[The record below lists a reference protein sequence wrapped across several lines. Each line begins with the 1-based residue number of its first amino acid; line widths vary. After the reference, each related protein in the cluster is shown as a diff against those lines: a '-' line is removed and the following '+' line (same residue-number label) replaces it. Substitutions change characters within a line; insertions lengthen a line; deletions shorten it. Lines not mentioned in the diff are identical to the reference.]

1 MCNSQNVDIIVKRFL
16 LALSATY
23 DQFQRQSLID
33 RICEVAERSRFSPRL
48 TRRFAPNPSWYIN
61 TMTEVFAFGGR
72 QVKQSVETT
81 LIKMLSESQ
90 GDAATD
96 KELRCLAVSQLY
108 PLVLDPLAPEN
119 LLRVATWIFGEYG
132 HLSTQPSLAEIVE
145 ALGNIWHRPGLST
158 ETKSYLLSAFMKI
171 SAQTETIPSIASVM
185 VRECVQSHNTELVQ
199 QAMEFREMCKSGA
212 AVFLAALPAKQDTTL
227 VVDPALHFLDSY
239 VMEGRLAGMK
249 DYEEHDLS
257 DEEDKGLKTDAYE
270 APPEPVP
277 AHTPVAL
284 EPKVERKEDGFLD
297 FSTISGSFG
306 NKPTVETI
314 TKPTPAAEALF
325 KGVDPAAAD
334 LFGGMETSTS
344 ASDLFGGMETT
355 KEASVE
361 ERSREKEAA
370 ALFGGL
376 VSAPAKKTKKPVFS
390 PPSGPVNPLFA
401 PPAPVAEVP
410 APVAE
415 VPAPAPFSSATPAAS
430 APAVSSAPPA
440 PASPADDLFAGMNNS
455 PSGDMFELMDMS
467 APASVEPPIDML
479 QCALSP
485 AYKIFQKDPSGPLA
499 LLCNDSHVHLAW
511 KPIYRVR
518 ACSPR

>member
-1 MCNSQNVDIIVKRFL
+1 
-16 LALSATY
+16 
-23 DQFQRQSLID
+23 
-33 RICEVAERSRFSPRL
+33 
-48 TRRFAPNPSWYIN
+48 
-61 TMTEVFAFGGR
+61 MTEVFAFGGR
-72 QVKQSVETT
+72 QVKPSVETT

-108 PLVLDPLAPEN
+108 PLVLDALAPEN

-145 ALGNIWHRPGLST
+145 ALGDIWHRPGLST

-212 AVFLAALPAKQDTTL
+212 AVFLAAVPTKQETAL

-249 DYEEHDLS
+249 DYEAHDLS

-277 AHTPVAL
+277 THTPAAL
-284 EPKVERKEDGFLD
+284 EPKPERKEDGFLD

-314 TKPTPAAEALF
+314 TKPNPAAEALF
-325 KGVDPAAAD
+325 KGVDSATDLFGGIETATSAAD
-334 LFGGMETSTS
+334 LFGGMET
-344 ASDLFGGMETT
+344 A
-355 KEASVE
+355 KEASAE
-361 ERSREKEAA
+361 ERSREKAAA

-376 VSAPAKKTKKPVFS
+376 VSTPAKKPKKPVFS

-401 PPAPVAEVP
+401 PPAPAEVP
-410 APVAE
+410 APVPIVENAVE
-415 VPAPAPFSSATPAAS
+415 NATNATAADASTPAVPATSTAS
-430 APAVSSAPPA
+430 E
-440 PASPADDLFAGMNNS
+440 DLFAGMNSS
-455 PSGDMFELMDMS
+455 PSGDMFELMDLS
-467 APASVEPPIDML
+467 APAAVEPAIDML
-479 QCALSP
+479 KCALSP
-485 AYKIFQKDPSGPLA
+485 AYKIFQKDPAGPLA

-511 KPIYRVR
+511 KPIYRVGEWSR
-518 ACSPR
+518 SHA